1 MSTLI
6 KRQYRVSALLGGAAR
21 QIVMLGVAVASL
33 LPVYFVAVT
42 AIKTQDEYLFN
53 KWGLPDTPTLQNFIT
68 LLEGE
73 NIFRWLFNSFLISTV
88 SVTLVLI
95 VASLMAYSFA
105 RFDFPGKAVIFT
117 GITSLLVVSPVVLV
131 IPLFRSLVMLQLH
144 NTYLSVILIY
154 VGVMLPISTYLLTSF
169 LKSIPGE
176 IIDAALIDGCN
187 SIQIY
192 SRIMMPLSTPAL
204 VTAALTNWLYV
215 WNEILIGLIFLQNDN
230 LRTLMS
236 GLALF
241 KGKYTTDI
249 PLTLAGVAVAIVPTL
264 VIYLIGQQ
272 YFVRGLTVGAVK

>member
-73 NIFRWLFNSFLISTV
+73 NIFRWLLNSLLISTV

-117 GITSLLVVSPVVLV
+117 SITSLLVVSPVVLV